1 MNREGVV
8 ITGLGVVSPLG
19 HTAEGTTAALRS
31 QQHNFHYL
39 QEFAEFKRSRIQIG
53 TSVPDFSMASGSPED
68 WACPYPTPIS
78 REILRGLNPH
88 SYYAYHAT
96 VQALNAAN
104 LGEEIFDENTGLFT
118 ASGGSPRNLLCNL
131 NEMYNYGVGRT
142 NPFGIINSVVG
153 TLSFNLGAIF
163 KIRGAGCGFSSACAS
178 SAHALGFARDQIAMG
193 RQERIIVVGAEDGN
207 LEAILPFAGMHALST
222 SDDPNAA
229 SLPFDRRRKG
239 FVGSG
244 GAAVLILES
253 AECARRRGAPI
264 MAEFLGW
271 GQGSDGHK
279 PAAPHPEGRGLV
291 QALNNA
297 LNESGVDPASVAYLN
312 AHATGTPAGDLAE
325 ARAIRTVFG
334 AEPSFPISSTKAL
347 TGHSLS
353 MAGSLET
360 ALSIYALR
368 AGFIPGTANLLEPDA
383 DFAGLHLPKE
393 NLPSAGGIFLSNSC
407 GFGGAN
413 VCLAFRAGSDSG
425 ASE

>member
-19 HTAEGTTAALRS
+19 HTTEAIISALHT

-39 QEFAEFKRSRIQIG
+39 REFAEFKRSRIQIG
-53 TSVPDFSMASGSPED
+53 TSVPDFSTDSSSPED
-68 WACPYPTPIS
+68 WTCPYPTPIS
-78 REILRGLNPH
+78 KEIIRGLNPH

-96 VQALNAAN
+96 VQALEAAD
-104 LGEEIFDENTGLFT
+104 LRQEIFDENTGLFT
-118 ASGGSPRNLLCNL
+118 ASAGSPRNLHRNL
-131 NEMYNYGVGRT
+131 REMYTYGVDRT

-178 SAHALGFARDQIAMG
+178 SAHALGFAYDQIAMG
-193 RQERIIVVGAEDGN
+193 RQERMIVVGAEDGD
-207 LEAILPFAGMHALST
+207 LDAILPFAGMHALST
-222 SDDPNAA
+222 SKDPDAA

-253 AECARRRGAPI
+253 TECARRRGAPI
-264 MAEFLGW
+264 QAEFLGW
-271 GQGSDGHK
+271 GHGSDGHK
-279 PAAPHPEGRGLV
+279 PAAPHPEGYGLV
-291 QALNNA
+291 QALRNA
-297 LNESGVDPASVAYLN
+297 LKESEVDPPKIAYLN
-312 AHATGTPAGDLAE
+312 AHATGTPTGDFAE
-325 ARAIRTVFG
+325 ARALRAVFG
-334 AEPSFPISSTKAL
+334 SEPSFPISSTKAL

-353 MAGSLET
+353 MAGSLEV
-360 ALSIYALR
+360 ALSIHALR
-368 AGFIPGTANLLEPDA
+368 SGFIPGTANLLEPDT

-393 NLPSAGGIFLSNSC
+393 NLPSGGGIFLSNSC

-413 VCLAFRAGSDSG
+413 VCLAFRAVSN
-425 ASE
+425 SEANE